1 MFASLLRSKKS
12 SRSSETTPLLA
23 ALHKYRSR
31 HNDEASEHDD
41 DYEHHEH
48 HVGRYDGEVDDEDH
62 DRRRDGPLL
71 PVFSSEVLGA
81 LPLLHACDRCLLR

>member
-23 ALHKYRSR
+23 AIHRYRNR
-31 HNDEASEHDD
+31 NNDEASEGED
-41 DYEHHEH
+41 DYGDEP
-48 HVGRYDGEVDDEDH
+48 GQFDGEIYDEDH

-71 PVFSSEVLGA
+71 PVFSSEFLGA
-81 LPLLHACDRCLLR
+81 LSCCM

>member
-23 ALHKYRSR
+23 AIHKYRNR
-31 HNDEASEHDD
+31 HHDEASEGDD
-41 DYEHHEH
+41 NYREERGHSDA
-48 HVGRYDGEVDDEDH
+48 EVYDEDH

-71 PVFSSEVLGA
+71 PVFSSEFLGG
-81 LPLLHACDRCLLR
+81 LRRCM

>member
-31 HNDEASEHDD
+31 HNDEASEHDV
-41 DYEHHEH
+41 DYEQHA
-48 HVGRYDGEVDDEDH
+48 GRYDGEVDDEDH

-71 PVFSSEVLGA
+71 PVFSSEFLGSSS
-81 LPLLHACDRCLLR
+81 RCM

>member
-23 ALHKYRSR
+23 AIHRYRNR
-31 HNDEASEHDD
+31 HNGEASEGDD
-41 DYEHHEH
+41 NYEDEANHFN
-48 HVGRYDGEVDDEDH
+48 GEIFDEDH

-71 PVFSSEVLGA
+71 PVFSSEILGG
-81 LPLLHACDRCLLR
+81 LTCRM

>member
-41 DYEHHEH
+41 DYEHH
-48 HVGRYDGEVDDEDH
+48 VGQYRGEVDDEDH

-71 PVFSSEVLGA
+71 PVFSSEFLGA
-81 LPLLHACDRCLLR
+81 PLLLHVMIVYCANTNF